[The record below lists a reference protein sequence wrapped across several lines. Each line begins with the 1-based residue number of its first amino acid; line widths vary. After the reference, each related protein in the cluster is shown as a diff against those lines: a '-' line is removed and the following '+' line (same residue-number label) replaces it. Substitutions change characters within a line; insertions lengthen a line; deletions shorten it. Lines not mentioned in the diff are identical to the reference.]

1 MKAWIKI
8 VAGIVVAGTIM
19 GMGGL
24 SLSLNMAK
32 NDLQEQCD
40 GAARKNRLLLKK
52 IQEEKTKAG
61 ALMHK
66 SRAAESQLA
75 GLRSEITS
83 WADKYQ
89 SLASDYHLLQAGG
102 EKKQK
107 DYAAEIDKW
116 SVKYA
121 NLKEKLK
128 NSEKKYKDALHKIA
142 EKEKEIAS
150 AEQNLASLQAR
161 LKRSDIKLGNC
172 EEKNEVLYDV
182 AAGLLDKFENQSML
196 AGILKNETF
205 VQLKRVELEKIVQTY
220 QDRIDEAKVET
231 FQQTASFHQ

>member
-1 MKAWIKI
+1 MKTWVKI
-8 VAGIVVAGTIM
+8 VAGIVVAGTSM

-40 GAARKNRLLLKK
+40 GAARKNRLLVKK
-52 IQEEKTKAG
+52 VQEEKAKAG

-83 WADKYQ
+83 WEDKYQ
-89 SLASDYHLLQAGG
+89 SLDADYHALQAGG
-102 EKKQK
+102 DKKQK
-107 DYAAEIDKW
+107 DYLVEIDRW

-121 NLKEKLK
+121 NLKDELK
-128 NSEKKYKDALHKIA
+128 ISEKKTKDALEKIA
-142 EKEKEIAS
+142 EKEKEIVAT
-150 AEQNLASLQAR
+150 EQNLASLQAR
-161 LKRSDIKLGNC
+161 LKRSDFKLAKC

-182 AAGLLDKFENQSML
+182 ATGLLDKFENQSL
-196 AGILKNETF
+196 LTGILKSETF
-205 VQLKRVELEKIVQTY
+205 VQLKRVELEKIVQTF
-220 QDRIDEAKVET
+220 QDKIEEAKVET
-231 FQQTASFHQ
+231 FQQASAFHQ